1 MSNVKIK
8 NGNVMRLSDYY
19 LGQLILICN
28 WVKDNTETNH
38 REHRRAIELV
48 KRVKRFVY
56 GTDRTSEINSLMKE
70 EKREEYYL
78 KINK

>member
-1 MSNVKIK
+1 MSKVKIK

-48 KRVKRFVY
+48 KRVKIFVY
-56 GTDRTSEINSLMKE
+56 GTDRTLEINNLIKE
-70 EKREEYYL
+70 EQERGVLFKD
-78 KINK
+78 

>member
-1 MSNVKIK
+1 MSKVKIK

-28 WVKDNTETNH
+28 WVKNNTETNH

-56 GTDRTSEINSLMKE
+56 GTDRTSEINNLMKE
-70 EKREEYYL
+70 EQERGVLFKD
-78 KINK
+78 

>member
-1 MSNVKIK
+1 MSKVKIK

-28 WVKDNTETNH
+28 WVKNNTETNH

-70 EKREEYYL
+70 EQERGVLFKD
-78 KINK
+78 

>member
-1 MSNVKIK
+1 MSKVKIK

-48 KRVKRFVY
+48 KREKRFVY
-56 GTDRTSEINSLMKE
+56 GTDRSLEINNLMKE
-70 EKREEYYL
+70 EKERGVL
-78 KINK
+78 FKD

>member
-1 MSNVKIK
+1 MSKVKTK

-48 KRVKRFVY
+48 KLVKRFVY
-56 GTDRTSEINSLMKE
+56 GTDRSLEINNLMKE
-70 EKREEYYL
+70 EKERGVL
-78 KINK
+78 FKD

>member
-1 MSNVKIK
+1 MSKVKIK

-48 KRVKRFVY
+48 KRVKRFVC
-56 GTDRTSEINSLMKE
+56 GTDRTLEINNLIKE
-70 EKREEYYL
+70 EQERGVLFKD
-78 KINK
+78 

>member
-1 MSNVKIK
+1 MSKVKIK

-28 WVKDNTETNH
+28 WVKNNTETNH

-56 GTDRTSEINSLMKE
+56 GTDRASEINSLMKE
-70 EKREEYYL
+70 EQERGVLFKD
-78 KINK
+78 

>member
-1 MSNVKIK
+1 MSKVKIK

-56 GTDRTSEINSLMKE
+56 GTDRTSEINSLIKE
-70 EKREEYYL
+70 EQERGVLFKD
-78 KINK
+78 